1 MNRSIINK
9 PWNII
14 IMGPTASGKTTL
26 GMKLYNNLEKKVTKL
41 KLYDGDEIRKLL
53 TKNYSHSLEDRF
65 AVLKEYI
72 EIIRK
77 DNQSGMNTI
86 LCTVLHKNS
95 MRELV
100 DENLDNVHF
109 IYLNSSTEVCEKRD
123 YKGLYKQARENI
135 YDCFPGITEPYELP
149 SVNHYSIN
157 GDQKSINDCYKDL
170 MIYISENIEIEKINE
185 KN

>member
-1 MNRSIINK
+1 MFKNITNK

-26 GMKLYNNLEKKVTKL
+26 GRKLYNNLEKKVARL

-65 AVLKEYI
+65 SVLKEYI

-77 DNQSGMNTI
+77 DNQSGMNVI

-100 DENLDNVHF
+100 AENLNHVHF
-109 IYLNSSTEVCEKRD
+109 IYLNSRTFH
-123 YKGLYKQARENI
+123 L
-135 YDCFPGITEPYELP
+135 
-149 SVNHYSIN
+149 
-157 GDQKSINDCYKDL
+157 
-170 MIYISENIEIEKINE
+170 IS
-185 KN
+185 

>member
-1 MNRSIINK
+1 MHRNITNK

-26 GMKLYNNLEKKVTKL
+26 GRKLYNNLEKKVARL

-53 TKNYSHSLEDRF
+53 VKNYSHSLEDRF
-65 AVLKEYI
+65 SVLKEYI

-77 DNQSGMNTI
+77 DNQSGMNVI

-100 DENLDNVHF
+100 DEKLNHVHF
-109 IYLNSSTEVCEKRD
+109 IHLNSSLETCEKRD
-123 YKGLYKQARENI
+123 YKGHYKRARQNR

-170 MIYISENIEIEKINE
+170 MIYISENIEIEKN
-185 KN
+185 K